1 MPLKAEIQIL
11 SAASSRTYSLPFWL
25 FFFPLFLVMIFCSLW
40 LPALHTHAHVYT
52 RLIAFRLNR
61 CSSVSPDHHLPCHI
75 PHHFQPQLRF
85 GFSKFIPAYLE
96 NISVF
101 LLCCLSH
108 VPLPHPLLVSVP
120 AVAGCSVSC
129 SGMQECFWE
138 LLSLADC
145 CLACGFK
152 RKGDVGVLLRGFN
165 YHSSWSSNLSHWSQ
179 A

>member
-1 MPLKAEIQIL
+1 MPLKAEIQSL

-25 FFFPLFLVMIFCSLW
+25 FFSLFLVIIFCSWW

-52 RLIAFRLNR
+52 RLITFRLR
-61 CSSVSPDHHLPCHI
+61 CSSMSPDHHLPCHI

-85 GFSKFIPAYLE
+85 GFSKFILACLE
-96 NISVF
+96 NTSVF
-101 LLCCLSH
+101 LLRFLSH

-129 SGMQECFWE
+129 SGMQECLWE
-138 LLSLADC
+138 LSSLADC
-145 CLACGFK
+145 CLSHGFK

-165 YHSSWSSNLSHWSQ
+165 DHKSCSSNLSHWSQ